1 VPEQADWNPEE
12 KLEELRRGSLTT
24 SLDLKMPEKK
34 IPSRQMPSTAPAFYN
49 KETAPS
55 SSQATTSHVG
65 TSSSTS
71 GATATPQFTN
81 PGFSSSSSDAK
92 AEEVLSPTEHGS
104 RQF

>member
-1 VPEQADWNPEE
+1 
-12 KLEELRRGSLTT
+12 
-24 SLDLKMPEKK
+24 MPEKK

-55 SSQATTSHVG
+55 NSQASASQANA
-65 TSSSTS
+65 SSSTS

-81 PGFSSSSSDAK
+81 FGFSSSSSDAK